1 MPVERL
7 GCPRVGPVA
16 GRLRPSLMSMIRLR
30 RTAREIVRRVPGLL
44 RRGAGGGLQALCT
57 AASQLPT
64 AVACRGYSCHLAERP
79 ARLAAARRHALP
91 GGLSVRLLPGK
102 AASPPAPAPGG
113 KPPPAETEPLRPV
126 PCPGAPAGHPAPR
139 VAGPRQF
146 FLAAISL
153 ERRDA
158 KAAAETREQGRPPT
172 GGPGAGA
179 RGAPVFPDVTRTDVE
194 VYFYKNIPHR
204 LPKSL

>member
-7 GCPRVGPVA
+7 GRPRVGPVA

-44 RRGAGGGLQALCT
+44 RRGAWGPPSPVHGCQPAPDRGVRAEGIHAISLNGLPALRRR
-57 AASQLPT
+57 AAT
-64 AVACRGYSCHLAERP
+64 HFLAAFPSVFFP
-79 ARLAAARRHALP
+79 ARR
-91 GGLSVRLLPGK
+91 
-102 AASPPAPAPGG
+102 ASPPAPAPGG
-113 KPPPAETEPLRPV
+113 KPSPAETEPLRPV

-158 KAAAETREQGRPPT
+158 KAAAETRKRA
-172 GGPGAGA
+172 GGLLPAAPA
-179 RGAPVFPDVTRTDVE
+179 RAQEARQFSPM
-194 VYFYKNIPHR
+194 
-204 LPKSL
+204 